1 MKKITDITT
10 EREFIS
16 KIRAYYRKSRRK
28 GCQRTEISFLG
39 LMEYTGC
46 ATREFECQCDKY
58 FSVGI
63 HAYDWVCGNSMLSAL
78 IDKWEN
84 EIEAEKRKKQL
95 TTATQSPHNRPKRT
109 RPQNDTTELSKHAMT
124 A

>member
-1 MKKITDITT
+1 MKKITEITT

-16 KIRAYYRKSRRK
+16 KIRTYYRKSRRK

-39 LMEYTGC
+39 LTEYTGC
-46 ATREFECQCDKY
+46 ATREFECQCNKY

-63 HAYDWVCGNSMLSAL
+63 HAYDWTHGNTLLSVL

-84 EIEAEKRKKQL
+84 EIEAEKRKKQP
-95 TTATQSPHNRPKRT
+95 ASVAQPPPQSPEI
-109 RPQNDTTELSKHAMT
+109 PQRVECVIE
-124 A
+124 